1 MGLFDRRRNVP
12 EWKHEDPKVRCAAVG
27 DLSDPVLLTEIAR
40 TDDDERVR
48 EEAVGVLHGLALEEQ
63 ADSALAALEGLGER
77 RHLVSVARSAA
88 LESVSR
94 AALERLDDP
103 RALGSV
109 ARHGHHVPVCIA
121 ALEKITD
128 PAELATVA
136 QKSDHGDVAL
146 AALDRIASLYPPG
159 QPGGIPLE
167 EILGP
172 VAQRARNKS
181 AAKRARAIL
190 NADRAE
196 GAEAEEPRPSTDR
209 GRQTDL
215 CDRIEALA
223 VSEGSSS
230 LAAGISEVREAW
242 IDLLPDVD
250 DDLAERFSQ
259 ALRAARERLARN
271 QVELEERRKR
281 EQEEAEFT
289 ARNVTPRRE
298 LCEKLEATGADQAEA
313 VLAEMRF
320 EWERLGPLE
329 TEEGRALQQRFD
341 AAVASCEARLRARN
355 EEEASARHRAE
366 QEAVH
371 QEKERLQSENR
382 QRLEHICA
390 RAERLLQAESV
401 SLRAL
406 GRALKE
412 VQAALD
418 DPGPLPSRADYNA
431 LEKRFKALHAGLVP
445 RLMEMKE
452 REEWELWANTGVQ
465 EDLCL
470 RAEALLQI
478 DQPLEA
484 ARQLIQIQEQW
495 SKASRA
501 SGDKAREIWERFKT
515 ARDAI
520 RARTET
526 FRAEQAAKKEE
537 MCVKAEALA
546 DSTEWIKT
554 ATTLQGLQAE
564 WKSLGP
570 SLPAQDKELW
580 ERFRRACD
588 AFFTRRKEDLKQRRQ
603 ELSKNRDAKTALCA
617 QAETVADST
626 DWQATAAVL
635 KKLQADWK
643 GVGPV
648 SRRES
653 EILWQRFRGACD
665 RFFDRYKHRGDIE
678 REAHVADR
686 MSLIREME
694 ALLPAPPAPLSEPV
708 GASPGPTPGAIPA
721 APAGTPETSPWTAD
735 AAPAPEPPP
744 ADPAVAQARPEAP
757 RELPQILR
765 SAVERWKQGTPLPRN
780 RAAELEERFR
790 SAVDR
795 LVLAYPEAVR
805 GSAWDVSENIRK
817 MEELCVQVENLVT
830 EEQMVDDSAASPAA
844 RLAAMWVEAM
854 AANTIGGGV
863 KDDTKWRSAA
873 EEVRRAQTLWQ
884 HIGYVPAEPR
894 RALTARFERT
904 CRRILGQVEGDNPG
918 PAAKPGPPR
927 R

>member
-12 EWKHEDPKVRCAAVG
+12 EWKHEDPKVRLAAVG
-27 DLSDPVLLTEIAR
+27 ELSDPALLVEIAR
-40 TDDDERVR
+40 TDGDERVR
-48 EEAVGVLHGLALEEQ
+48 EEAVGVLHGLALEGQ
-63 ADSALAALEGLGER
+63 TDSALAALEGLGER
-77 RHLVSVARSAA
+77 RYLVSVARSAA

-128 PAELATVA
+128 AAELAAVA
-136 QKSDHGDVAL
+136 QKSDHQDVAM

-159 QPGGIPLE
+159 QLSGISLE
-167 EILGP
+167 EVLGP

-190 NADRAE
+190 NAGKAE
-196 GAEAEEPRPSTDR
+196 EAETEEPRPSTDR

-215 CDRIEALA
+215 CDRMEALA
-223 VSEGSSS
+223 ASEGSSS

-242 IDLLPDVD
+242 IELLPDVD
-250 DDLAERFSQ
+250 DDMAERFSQ
-259 ALRAARERLARN
+259 ALRAARDRLARN
-271 QVELEERRKR
+271 QVEMEERRKR
-281 EQEEAEFT
+281 EQEEAEFI

-298 LCEKLEATGADQAEA
+298 LCEKMEATGADQAEA
-313 VLAEMRF
+313 LLAELRF
-320 EWERLGPLE
+320 EWERLGTLE

-341 AAVASCEARLRARN
+341 AAVASCEARLKARN
-355 EEEASARHRAE
+355 DEEASARHRAE
-366 QEAVH
+366 QEAAH
-371 QEKERLQSENR
+371 QERERLQNENR
-382 QRLEHICA
+382 QRLEQVCA
-390 RAERLLQAESV
+390 RAERILQAESI

-406 GRALKE
+406 ARALKD

-418 DPGPLPSRADYNA
+418 DPGPLPSRGDHNA
-431 LEKRFKALHAGLVP
+431 LEKRFKALQAGLVP
-445 RLMEMKE
+445 RLREMKE

-470 RAEALLQI
+470 RAEALVQI
-478 DQPLEA
+478 DLPLEA
-484 ARQLIQIQEQW
+484 ARRLVQIQEQW

-501 SGDKAREIWERFKT
+501 SGDKAREIWERFRT

-520 RARTET
+520 RARSEA
-526 FRAEQAAKKEE
+526 FRVEQAAKKADL
-537 MCVKAEALA
+537 CVKAEALA

-554 ATTLQGLQAE
+554 ATTLQGLQVE

-580 ERFRRACD
+580 ERFRKACD
-588 AFFTRRKEDLKQRRQ
+588 AFFTRRKEDLKHRRQ
-603 ELSKNRDAKTALCA
+603 ELSKNREAKLALCA
-617 QAETVADST
+617 QAEAVADST

-635 KKLQADWK
+635 KKLQVDWK

-653 EILWQRFRGACD
+653 EVLWQRFRGACD

-678 REAHVADR
+678 REARVAER
-686 MSLIREME
+686 VSLIREME
-694 ALLPAPPAPLSEPV
+694 ALLPAPASPVTEPAGASTGPAP
-708 GASPGPTPGAIPA
+708 GTFPA
-721 APAGTPETSPWTAD
+721 APAGTPETSPWTVD

-744 ADPAVAQARPEAP
+744 AEPVVAEARPEAP
-757 RELPQILR
+757 RDLQQILR
-765 SAVERWKQGTPLPRN
+765 SAVERWKQGVPMPRE
-780 RAAELEERFR
+780 RVAELEERFR
-790 SAVDR
+790 GAIDR

-817 MEELCVQVENLVT
+817 MEELCVQVENLVAK
-830 EEQMVDDSAASPAA
+830 EETADDSAVSPAA

-854 AANTIGGGV
+854 AANTIGGGL
-863 KDDTKWRSAA
+863 KDDVKLREAA

-884 HIGYVPAEPR
+884 RIGYVPAEPR

-904 CRRILGQVEGDNPG
+904 CRRILGQLEGDNPG
-918 PAAKPGPPR
+918 SAAKPGPTR

>member
-12 EWKHEDPKVRCAAVG
+12 EWKHEDPKVRRAAVG
-27 DLSDPVLLTEIAR
+27 ELSDPALLAEIAR
-40 TDDDERVR
+40 TDGDERVR
-48 EEAVGVLHGLALEEQ
+48 EEAVGVLHGLALEGQ
-63 ADSALAALEGLGER
+63 TDSALVALE
-77 RHLVSVARSAA
+77 ARSAA

-121 ALEKITD
+121 ALEKISD

-136 QKSDHGDVAL
+136 QKSDHPDVAL

-159 QPGGIPLE
+159 QPGGISLE

-181 AAKRARAIL
+181 AAKRARAML
-190 NADRAE
+190 SAGRPE
-196 GAEAEEPRPSTDR
+196 GAEAEEPRPATDR

-215 CDRIEALA
+215 CDKMEALA
-223 VSEGSSS
+223 ASEGSSS

-250 DDLAERFSQ
+250 DDLAERFSR
-259 ALRAARERLARN
+259 ALHAARERLARN

-298 LCEKLEATGADQAEA
+298 LCEKLEATGADSAEA
-313 VLAEMRF
+313 VLNEVRF

-341 AAVASCEARLRARN
+341 TAVAACEARLRART
-355 EEEASARHRAE
+355 EEQASARRQAE
-366 QEAVH
+366 QEAAR

-382 QRLEHICA
+382 QRLEQICV
-390 RAERLLQAESV
+390 RLERLLQAENV
-401 SLRAL
+401 SLKAL
-406 GRALKE
+406 GRALKD

-418 DPGPLPSRADYNA
+418 DPGPLPSRADHNV
-431 LEKRFKALHAGLVP
+431 LEKRFRALQAGLAP
-445 RLMEMKE
+445 RLREMKE
-452 REEWELWANTGVQ
+452 REEWECWANTGVQ

-484 ARQLIQIQEQW
+484 ARRLIQIQEQW
-495 SKASRA
+495 SRASRA
-501 SGDKAREIWERFKT
+501 SGDKAREIWERFRT
-515 ARDAI
+515 ARDEI
-520 RARTET
+520 RARAEA

-537 MCVKAEALA
+537 LCVKAEALA
-546 DSTEWIKT
+546 DSTEWIRT
-554 ATTLQGLQAE
+554 ATALQGLQAE
-564 WKSLGP
+564 WKNLGP
-570 SLPAQDKELW
+570 SLPAQDKVLW
-580 ERFRRACD
+580 ERFRKACD
-588 AFFTRRKEDLKQRRQ
+588 AFFTRRKEDLKHRRQ
-603 ELSKNRDAKTALCA
+603 ELSKNRDAKLALCA
-617 QAETVADST
+617 QAEAVADST
-626 DWQATAAVL
+626 DWQATAAAL
-635 KKLQADWK
+635 KKLQVDWK

-678 REAHVADR
+678 REAHVAER
-686 MSLIREME
+686 VSLIREME
-694 ALLPAPPAPLSEPV
+694 ALLPAPAASLSEPV
-708 GASPGPTPGAIPA
+708 TAFPEPAPAAIPASPEVVSEASPSPVDA
-721 APAGTPETSPWTAD
+721 APAG
-735 AAPAPEPPP
+735 EPT
-744 ADPAVAQARPEAP
+744 VAQARPEAP
-757 RELPQILR
+757 RDLPQILR
-765 SAVERWKQGTPLPRN
+765 SAVERWKQCAPPPRD

-790 SAVDR
+790 GAIDG

-817 MEELCVQVENLVT
+817 MEELCVQVEKLVT
-830 EEQMVDDSAASPAA
+830 KEQMADDSAASPAA
-844 RLAAMWVEAM
+844 RLTAMWVEAM

-863 KDDTKWRSAA
+863 KDDTNGRAAA
-873 EEVRRAQTLWQ
+873 EEVRRAQALWQ
-884 HIGYVPAEPR
+884 RIGYVPGEPR

-904 CRRILGQVEGDNPG
+904 CRRILGHLEGDNPAST
-918 PAAKPGPPR
+918 PKPGPPR

>member
-12 EWKHEDPKVRCAAVG
+12 EWKHEDPKVRLEAVG
-27 DLSDPVLLTEIAR
+27 ELSDPALLAEIAR

-48 EEAVGVLHGLALEEQ
+48 EEAVSVLHGLALEGQ
-63 ADSALAALEGLGER
+63 TDSALAALEGLGER

-94 AALERLDDP
+94 AALARLDDP

-128 PAELATVA
+128 PEELATVA

-159 QPGGIPLE
+159 QVGGISLE
-167 EILGP
+167 EVLGP
-172 VAQRARNKS
+172 VAKRARNRS

-190 NADRAE
+190 NAGKAE
-196 GAEAEEPRPSTDR
+196 GAETEEPRPSTDR

-215 CDRIEALA
+215 CDRMEALA
-223 VSEGSSS
+223 ASEGSSS

-242 IDLLPDVD
+242 IELLPDVD
-250 DDLAERFSQ
+250 DDMAERFSQ
-259 ALRAARERLARN
+259 ALRAARDRLARN

-281 EQEEAEFT
+281 EQEEAEYV

-320 EWERLGPLE
+320 EWERLGTLE

-341 AAVASCEARLRARN
+341 AAVAGCEARLKARN
-355 EEEASARHRAE
+355 EEEASARLRAE
-366 QEAVH
+366 QEAAH
-371 QEKERLQSENR
+371 QEKERLQNENR
-382 QRLEHICA
+382 QHLEQVCT

-406 GRALKE
+406 GRALKD

-418 DPGPLPSRADYNA
+418 SPGPLPTRADHNT
-431 LEKRFKALHAGLVP
+431 LEKRLKALQAGLVP

-470 RAEALLQI
+470 RAEALLQM

-484 ARQLIQIQEQW
+484 ARRLVQIQQQW

-501 SGDKAREIWERFKT
+501 SGDKAQEIWERFKT
-515 ARDAI
+515 AREAI
-520 RARTET
+520 RARAEA

-546 DSTEWIKT
+546 DSTEWIRT

-570 SLPAQDKELW
+570 SLPAQDKDLW
-580 ERFRRACD
+580 ERFRKACD

-603 ELSKNRDAKTALCA
+603 ELSKNREAKLALCV
-617 QAETVADST
+617 QAEAVADST

-635 KKLQADWK
+635 KKLQVDWK

-648 SRRES
+648 SRKES

-665 RFFDRYKHRGDIE
+665 RFFERYKHRGDIE
-678 REAHVADR
+678 REARVAGR
-686 MSLIREME
+686 MSLIQEME
-694 ALLPAPPAPLSEPV
+694 ALLPAPPAAAPE
-708 GASPGPTPGAIPA
+708 TIPA
-721 APAGTPETSPWTAD
+721 APAGAPETSPWTAD
-735 AAPAPEPPP
+735 TAPAPDPPP
-744 ADPAVAQARPEAP
+744 AEPEVTQARPEAP
-757 RELPQILR
+757 RDLPQILR
-765 SAVERWKQGTPLPRN
+765 SAVERWKQGTPLPRD

-790 SAVDR
+790 GAVDR
-795 LVLAYPEAVR
+795 LVLAYPEAVK
-805 GSAWDVSENIRK
+805 GSAWDVSENIRR
-817 MEELCVQVENLVT
+817 MEELCAQVEKLVT
-830 EEQMVDDSAASPAA
+830 MEETAGDSTVSPAA

-854 AANTIGGGV
+854 AANTIGGGA
-863 KDDTKWRSAA
+863 KDDARSREAA
-873 EEVRRAQTLWQ
+873 EEVRRAQSLWQ
-884 HIGYVPAEPR
+884 RIGYVPAEPR

-904 CRRILGQVEGDNPG
+904 CRRILGQLEGD
-918 PAAKPGPPR
+918 KPGTETKPGQPR